1 MDKIIKIFADDILD
15 DISSEITLDNR
26 ITGVKYSMK
35 TAERKHMTLAEC
47 AFGNLSKD
55 TTVNKTNYTIPIDKP
70 WYVDYEFKLGDFVI
84 EKIASGDNGNDI
96 TEKTE
101 LIQTGND
108 KWAKDADSITI
119 VQKNADNIIANIKVV
134 AKDKENNYSKEIKVK
149 ISGDALE
156 IKDTNV
162 TLGNVDNLY
171 EMPCNLLKSGAL
183 LKSGTSAKDLCA
195 KDAQALIDN
204 NKYGK
209 QTISLSVPVRSEQ
222 GETGEEYLDAG
233 ALDMGDVV
241 QVFKCR
247 RSEYESDKPDA
258 YAVAVDRYGKVKNF
272 IITKI
277 ESIYGGEYIK
287 NLELKEVYDE

>member
-1 MDKIIKIFADDILD
+1 MANIIKIFADDILD

-26 ITGVKYSMK
+26 IAGVKYSLK
-35 TAERKHMTLAEC
+35 TAKRKHMMLAEC
-47 AFGNLSKD
+47 AFGNLSNGA
-55 TTVNKTNYTIPIDKP
+55 TVIKTNNIIPIDKP
-70 WYVDYEFKLGDFVI
+70 WYVDYEFKQGDFVI
-84 EKIASGDNGNDI
+84 EKIAVDNSGGNDI
-96 TEKTE
+96 TEKIE
-101 LIQTGND
+101 LSKTAND
-108 KWAKDADSITI
+108 KWVNGEDSITI
-119 VQKNADNIIANIKVV
+119 VHKNADNIIVNIKAI
-134 AKDKENNYSKEIKVK
+134 AKDKDNNVSKEIKIK
-149 ISGDALE
+149 ISGEALE
-156 IKDTNV
+156 LKDTNV
-162 TLGNVDNLY
+162 TIGNVDNLY

-183 LKSGTSAKDLCA
+183 LSGKDLCS
-195 KDAQALIDN
+195 KDAQAIIDN

-222 GETGEEYLDAG
+222 DMTGEQCLNAA

-277 ESIYGGEYIK
+277 ESVYDGEYIK